1 MAADLK
7 KRIYAWLVMTAI
19 QYGPTA
25 LISGAVVQSA
35 RRHGLMGLFS
45 TMQILPA
52 WIWKEHR

>member
-7 KRIYAWLVMTAI
+7 KRIYAWLVMTAT

-52 WIWKEHR
+52 WI